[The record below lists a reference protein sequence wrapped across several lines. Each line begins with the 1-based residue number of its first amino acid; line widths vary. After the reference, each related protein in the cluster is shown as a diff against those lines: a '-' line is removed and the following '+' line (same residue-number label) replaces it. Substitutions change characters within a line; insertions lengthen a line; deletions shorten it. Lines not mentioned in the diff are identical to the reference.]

1 MLPLRSTGGSSTPAG
16 EPAGDGGGLHLDL
29 LSTPD
34 DVARARH
41 EVVSFALG
49 SGLDQLEVGAVE
61 LAVGEACSNVVRH
74 AYAADASPGR
84 MNIEATADAE
94 RLVVRII
101 DSGAGIRSRISDGGA
116 GLGTAIIIALCDTL
130 EVGSGPGGTGTRVT
144 MTFAI

>member
-1 MLPLRSTGGSSTPAG
+1 MKTLWVAPPTVAAARGDRDGRGDEQGEEECGPGSHALFLAHAAGNPAGYAPGVLPLRSTGGSSTPAG
-16 EPAGDGGGLHLDL
+16 EPAGDGGGLHLNL

-94 RLVVRII
+94 
-101 DSGAGIRSRISDGGA
+101 
-116 GLGTAIIIALCDTL
+116 
-130 EVGSGPGGTGTRVT
+130 
-144 MTFAI
+144 